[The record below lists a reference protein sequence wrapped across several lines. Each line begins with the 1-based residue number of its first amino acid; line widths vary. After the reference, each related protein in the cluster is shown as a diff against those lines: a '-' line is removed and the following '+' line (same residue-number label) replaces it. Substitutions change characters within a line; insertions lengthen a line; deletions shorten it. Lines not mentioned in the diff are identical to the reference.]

1 MRILNRLRTINEE
14 RRRRRLRPLTENEV
28 RHYAGSCPHPDDSAG
43 MFGYLLAIN
52 TAYPS
57 TAMAA
62 APAFVAG
69 GGDFQGGG
77 GSASYSE
84 NSTSGSDSGSGGG
97 GSDGGG
103 GGGGG
108 D

>member
-1 MRILNRLRTINEE
+1 MRILTRLQRINEE
-14 RRRRRLRPLTENEV
+14 RRRRRLRPLTEGEA
-28 RHYAGSCPHPDDSAG
+28 RHYAETCPHPDDSAG

-62 APAFVAG
+62 APSFVAG
-69 GGDFQGGG
+69 GGDYGGGG
-77 GSASYSE
+77 GSSDYSQ
-84 NSTSGSDSGSGGG
+84 NSTSDAGSGSDAGS
-97 GSDGGG
+97 SGGG
-103 GGGGG
+103 GGGGS